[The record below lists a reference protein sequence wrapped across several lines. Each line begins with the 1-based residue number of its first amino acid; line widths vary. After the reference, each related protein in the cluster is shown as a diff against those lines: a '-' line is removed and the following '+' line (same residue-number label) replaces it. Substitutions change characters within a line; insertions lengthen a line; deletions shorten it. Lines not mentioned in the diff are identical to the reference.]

1 MVRSRIGILFL
12 LVILSS
18 CDLLNPSRYALTNDL
33 NKDSVLDSLLSGK
46 EILPPSG
53 ADYYIEIDGADHIV
67 TLFWEINPSAAG
79 YNVYYAERKDGS
91 FAKMTEKPVG
101 ENLYVLPPFSF
112 SEKASEYHRYVKL
125 TSVSESGVESA
136 FSVVLDIAV
145 LKNSSFTGSMNSFS
159 LTRGTS
165 RNIEFSWTPAVDAFR
180 YEIYRK
186 MNGASEEDWQCID
199 DCFIPYD
206 NTVAT
211 IVYKDLTADEGIIY
225 DYGVIAFDRYGAS
238 SEFRSVTI
246 GYILPAPYDLEVVGL
261 PTDGFIL
268 SDDTQILELTWKINS
283 KIRNAEKE
291 FTLGSDTEPLGSK
304 VFPFPEYSS
313 SGWKPSVLMEPGN
326 PNFKDLYNTVFKPS
340 FTCANDTEHGLELL
354 QEIPETNK
362 TLNPPDGFDE
372 QAGGLFYSKTDAS
385 GVVTVKYR
393 VEIEKPGSSSTGE
406 YTYKWKKPV
415 YFKVKAVY
423 EHNDTVRRY
432 ETPDS
437 GLFGGYASDPAGP
450 KMTSN
455 LGLQATLSG
464 ETVTVT
470 FPPAPDVASSYN
482 VYRRTASDIQ
492 YTLVNA
498 EPVVPNGE
506 STITVTDT
514 KEIAGQSFIDYRIEY
529 IDSNNV
535 SSCLSSKV
543 TVTVSE

>member
-1 MVRSRIGILFL
+1 MIRNKVGILFL
-12 LVILSS
+12 FVFLAS
-18 CDLLNPSRYALTNDL
+18 CDLTDPSRYALTNDL
-33 NKDSVLDSLLSGK
+33 SKDSVLDSLFSGK

-53 ADYYIEIDGADHIV
+53 ADYYIEIDGAEHIV
-67 TLFWEINPSAAG
+67 TLFWEVNSFASG
-79 YNVYYAERKDGS
+79 YNVYYSEKKDGS
-91 FAKMTEKPVG
+91 YTKMTSTPVAD
-101 ENLYVLPPFSF
+101 NLYVLPSFSF
-112 SEKASEYHRYVKL
+112 SESAQEFHRYVKL
-125 TSVSESGVESA
+125 TSVSLSGVESA
-136 FSVVLDIAV
+136 ASVVLDITV
-145 LKNSSFTGSMNSFS
+145 LKESSFTGSMDSFS
-159 LTRGTS
+159 LTRGTA

-186 MNGASEEDWQCID
+186 MNGASEEDWECID

-206 NTVAT
+206 NTVST
-211 IVYKDLTADEGIIY
+211 IVYKDLTAGEGVIY
-225 DYGVIAFDRYGAS
+225 DYGVVAFDRYGAKSQFS
-238 SEFRSVTI
+238 SVAI
-246 GYILPAPYDLEVVGL
+246 GYVLPAPYDLEVVGL
-261 PTDGFIL
+261 PSDGFTL
-268 SDDTQILELTWKINS
+268 SDDTQILELTWKISS

-326 PNFKDLYNTVFKPS
+326 PNFKDLYDTVFKPTFS
-340 FTCANDTEHGLELL
+340 CADDTEHGLELL
-354 QEIPETNK
+354 EEISEANKAKNQPE
-362 TLNPPDGFDE
+362 GFTA
-372 QAGGLFYSKTDAS
+372 QAGGLFYSKTDEK
-385 GVVTVKYR
+385 GVVTLKYR
-393 VEIEKPGSSSTGE
+393 VEIKQPDSTDSS
-406 YTYKWKKPV
+406 YQYKWKKPV

-455 LGLQATLSG
+455 LDLRATLSG
-464 ETVTVT
+464 GTVTVT

-498 EPVVPNGE
+498 EPVVPNGDD
-506 STITVTDT
+506 STITVTDS
-514 KEIAGQSFIDYRIEY
+514 KQISEQSFIDYRIEY
-529 IDSNNV
+529 IKENV

-543 TVTVSE
+543 TVTVAE